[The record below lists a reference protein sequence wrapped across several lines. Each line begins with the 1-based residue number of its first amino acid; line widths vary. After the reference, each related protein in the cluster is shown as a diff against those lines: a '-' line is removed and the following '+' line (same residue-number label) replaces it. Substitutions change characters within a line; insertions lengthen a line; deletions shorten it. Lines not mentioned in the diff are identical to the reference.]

1 MIAAVTTN
9 ATDIKAILVVLGIA
23 LIVDIVLIIRN
34 AKEHGAEMLQQYR
47 DDDDEYEDD
56 DISFGD
62 DDDPWE
68 VWD

>member
-9 ATDIKAILVVLGIA
+9 ANDIKAVLFVLGIA
-23 LIVDIVLIIRN
+23 LIVDIVLIILH
-34 AKEHGAEMLQQYR
+34 AKKHGAEMLRYR
-47 DDDDEYEDD
+47 DDEDD
-56 DISFGD
+56 DFD

>member
-9 ATDIKAILVVLGIA
+9 TNDVKAVLFVLGIA
-23 LIVDIVLIIRN
+23 LIVDVVLIILH
-34 AKEHGAEMLQQYR
+34 AKKHGAEMLQRY

-56 DISFGD
+56 T
-62 DDDPWE
+62 DDPWE

>member
-1 MIAAVTTN
+1 MIAAVTIN

-23 LIVDIVLIIRN
+23 LIVDVVFIILHV
-34 AKEHGAEMLQQYR
+34 KKHGAEMLRYR
-47 DDDDEYEDD
+47 DDEDD
-56 DISFGD
+56 DFD

>member
-23 LIVDIVLIIRN
+23 LIVDVVFIILHV
-34 AKEHGAEMLQQYR
+34 KKHGAEMFQYR
-47 DDDDEYEDD
+47 DDEDD
-56 DISFGD
+56 DFD